1 MATARDNPKVPRI
14 TYTLSTLVMPNHTNT
29 LGVMHGGWMMSWM
42 DMAAWVVAA
51 RAVAPDQ
58 TVFFKAATDV
68 VWTGPVKAGEVCNV
82 TGTLTAVGRTSLTV
96 DLVATAE
103 DPIAKATRAACTA
116 TFTMVAGADGRSEPV
131 RLHRKPRARVTARRP
146 VPSRGR
152 PFTPEH

>member
-1 MATARDNPKVPRI
+1 MPTARDNPKLPKI
-14 TYTLSTLVMPNHTNT
+14 AYTLSTLVMPSHTNT

-68 VWTGPVKAGEVCNV
+68 VWSGPVNAGEVCSV

-96 DLVATAE
+96 ALTATAE
-103 DPIAKATRAACTA
+103 DPIAKTTREVCTS
-116 TFTMVAGADGRSEPV
+116 TFTMVAGLDGASEPV
-131 RLHRKPRARVTARRP
+131 RLHRRR
-146 VPSRGR
+146 
-152 PFTPEH
+152 